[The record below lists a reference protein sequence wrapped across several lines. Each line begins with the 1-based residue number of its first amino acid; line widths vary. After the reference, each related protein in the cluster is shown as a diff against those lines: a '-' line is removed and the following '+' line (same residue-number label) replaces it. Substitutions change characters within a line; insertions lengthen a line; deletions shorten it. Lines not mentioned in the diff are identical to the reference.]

1 MKKYLDYYNDF
12 KIKDI
17 EDTFD
22 GSFKTGINACIEL
35 CDRHA
40 KNDPNKIALFYEGIN
55 GESEEVTFLKLKE
68 ESARIANF
76 LTSQGIKEGE
86 IISTLLPRTPELLY
100 VVLGAWRAG
109 VIYQPL
115 FTAFGPDAIEQR
127 LETSQAKLVFTDEVN
142 YSKLLKVKIKP
153 TAIVFKRDESFS
165 IPSNAIDY
173 KEVIPKQSIDFAPVL
188 RGGEETFMLLSTSG
202 TTGLPKGVPIP
213 LRGLNAM
220 KLYMDLAVDLRSD
233 DRFWNIADPGWA
245 YGLYYSITGPL
256 INGNALMFYEGGFT
270 AEDTYRLIKKYKIT
284 NLAGSPTAF
293 RLLIGAGNKMANEI
307 KGQLRRVSSA
317 GEALNPEVIRWF
329 KEELGTPICDHYGQT
344 ETGMMVNNHHA
355 LEHKI
360 NPGSMGF
367 PMPGFQIA
375 ILDEDGK
382 LAPANTPGILSVDI
396 KNSPSLWFSGYYK
409 KETPAIEN
417 GFYRTGDTAE
427 MAEDGLIT
435 YVGRSDD
442 VITSSGYRIGPF
454 DVENSLIEHPS
465 VLEVA
470 VVGKPDPKRTEI
482 VKAFVVLNKGYE
494 ASDDL
499 KEELSLFVKD
509 RLAAHAYP
517 REIEFIEALP
527 KTPSGKVQRFI
538 LRSMD
543 K

>member
-367 PMPGFQIA
+367 PMPGFQMA